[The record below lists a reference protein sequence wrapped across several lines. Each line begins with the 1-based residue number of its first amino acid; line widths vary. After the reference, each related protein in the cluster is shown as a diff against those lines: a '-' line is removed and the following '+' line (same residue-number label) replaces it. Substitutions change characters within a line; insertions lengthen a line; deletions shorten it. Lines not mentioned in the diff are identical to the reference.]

1 MSEEHTGAFSSAN
14 MPLTAEVT
22 ALLAMPIHFNLVS
35 VFRNRLRPLI
45 FSITNSNVT
54 NAVVIQFVAASL
66 RKLTA

>member
-1 MSEEHTGAFSSAN
+1 MSEEHTEAFSSAN

-22 ALLAMPIHFNLVS
+22 ALLAMPIYFNLVS